1 LFNICSTPARHWFNI
16 GSAPVQ
22 HLFNICS
29 TPARHWFNIG
39 SALARFSV
47 DFRLATRRR
56 SFKVAC
62 YPWGMASLR
71 IHRHHVKRD
80 LRGFANACLE
90 LVWPTRCAGC
100 ERLGTL
106 LCDRCMDALP
116 YIDQEYACPRCGA
129 PAGRLVCTECT
140 PIYEKKTFA
149 FSQARC
155 ALEFSE
161 LTRRII
167 VAYKDGGERRL
178 APLLSHILASAIP
191 PEWRRWLD
199 AFTWIPVDQTTL
211 NRRGFDHM
219 ELIARALAEQT
230 GLSAAPILVK
240 RARNDQR
247 RLNRAQRRENMA
259 ASFSV
264 VVPPSAMVP
273 PSAIRTMS
281 SAGRR
286 HYISPRTAPCTAPQ
300 ATPPSASLAPRLRN
314 LILIDDVFTTGATLD
329 AASRVL
335 LTSGVREIRVAT
347 IARVW

>member
-1 LFNICSTPARHWFNI
+1 MTPFP
-16 GSAPVQ
+16 S
-22 HLFNICS
+22 
-29 TPARHWFNIG
+29 
-39 SALARFSV
+39 
-47 DFRLATRRR
+47 
-56 SFKVAC
+56 
-62 YPWGMASLR
+62 
-71 IHRHHVKRD
+71 HRHRVERD

-100 ERLGTL
+100 ERLGAL
-106 LCDRCMDALP
+106 LCEQCMDALP
-116 YIDQEYACPRCGA
+116 YIDQQHACPRCGA

-161 LTRRII
+161 LTRRVI

-178 APLLSHILASAIP
+178 APLLSHILAGAIP

-199 AFTWIPVDQTTL
+199 AFIWIPVDPTAL

-230 GLSAAPILVK
+230 GLPAAPILTK

-264 VVPPSAMVP
+264 VAS
-273 PSAIRTMS
+273 PSAI
-281 SAGRR
+281 A
-286 HYISPRTAPCTAPQ
+286 SPS
-300 ATPPSASLAPRLRN
+300 TPHASRLRN
-314 LILIDDVFTTGATLD
+314 LVLIDDVFTTGATLD